1 MEIRTK
7 PGESG
12 YEVEIWADLGKSAER
27 IVSVRS
33 PVALE
38 ILHDTT
44 RSGTGQS
51 RVNYG
56 YREVHA
62 DRDGVV
68 GLAEFEREDCRYR
81 LEDRWRV
88 TDSSRVT
95 VERRL
100 RMSAPVG
107 NCSAARL
114 VLDAEVTLSKSARFG
129 DLKFFAP
136 PALYDL
142 NDLNGDGIEDYLDTR
157 ELLYRDD
164 RLTGL
169 TVLGYS
175 PARAHGVALTRE
187 NLPRFDDIP
196 ERQMGQLAFAQRTDI
211 GSLGVMPGQH
221 DEPRLLATY
230 PFVERGRSHAL
241 TAEAREPW
249 GAFWPCS
256 SNDTL
261 EITYSLQLIPG
272 KSAGDALWT
281 LWGRR
286 VASLSPKRVELPVS
300 LEEIA
305 EFRLEAMHPY
315 YAEIPGKTPMP
326 AGFVTNCHPQD
337 GIQLANVLQYG
348 FTGLMVLSAIH
359 FLEDAAKRNDEE
371 ERRKGLRTIDFFV
384 QSVLS
389 SPRGLIGTLYNMDK
403 DRATCWWHG
412 LLLPLA
418 YADEGEDLE
427 KLMGPIYDHMR
438 YAVDAM
444 KGLTGTYFRCMCEEQ
459 YALNLAYEFEHK
471 RGIAHDDWLAAAR
484 RFGDFL
490 LDAQEADG
498 SWRRAYTLDG
508 KPITDPRKWFG
519 ETELHQKAVTSTAI
533 PVLTQLYG
541 ITGERRWLAAAEQA
555 GRFVAENY
563 IREIR
568 CCGALHDSIYSRAQL
583 VDSEGVQFALRAM
596 LVLAKEL
603 HSSEFADAAVE
614 AARQLCTWVYLWDV
628 PLPPNSTLARFGF
641 RSTGWGAV
649 DTCGIGFIDSRRLDA
664 VPDLFEVAVASREE
678 LVARIT
684 DLTLHASNETV
695 ATPGHD
701 WGYARAGF
709 QQEGLLVSWWV
720 NDDPMF
726 VGTGFGSHGKGE
738 GNKTYLAWISA
749 IGIWGYTETMK
760 RFGTTDLRAYWE
772 KHVATPSNEWRAR

>member
-1 MEIRTK
+1 MEIRRK

-12 YEVEIWADLGKSAER
+12 HGVEIWADLGKGAER
-27 IVSVRS
+27 LASV
-33 PVALE
+33 PFPIAVE
-38 ILHDTT
+38 ILHDST
-44 RSGTGQS
+44 RPGSGQS
-51 RVNYG
+51 RINLG
-56 YREVHA
+56 YREVRE
-62 DRDGVV
+62 DGDGVL
-68 GLAEFEREDCRYR
+68 GLADFDREGCGYS

-88 TDSSRVT
+88 TDGSTVT

-100 RMSAPVG
+100 RMSAPAG
-107 NCSAARL
+107 NHSAARL
-114 VLDAEVTLSKSARFG
+114 VLDVEVTLGHNPRFA
-129 DLKFFAP
+129 DFKFFAP

-142 NDLNGDGIEDYLDTR
+142 NDINADGIEDYLDTR

-169 TVLGYS
+169 AVLGYS
-175 PARAHGVALTRE
+175 VARGHGIALTRE
-187 NLPRFDDIP
+187 DLPRFDDNP
-196 ERQMGQLAFAQRTDI
+196 ERQIGQLAFAQRTDI

-221 DEPRLLATY
+221 DEPRLVATY
-230 PFVERGRSHAL
+230 PFVERSRSHAL
-241 TAEAREPW
+241 TAKAREPW

-256 SNDTL
+256 SNETL
-261 EITYSLQLIPG
+261 EASYSLQLVPG
-272 KSAGDALWT
+272 KGAADALWT

-286 VASLSPKRVELPVS
+286 MAALSPKRVELPVS

-305 EFRLEAMHPY
+305 TLRLQAMVPF
-315 YAEIPGKTPMP
+315 YAEIAGKMPMP

-337 GIQLANVLQYG
+337 GVQLANVLQYG
-348 FTGLMVLSAIH
+348 FTGLMVLSALH
-359 FLEDAAKRNDEE
+359 FLEDAAKRKDGE

-403 DRATCWWHG
+403 DRPTCWWHG

-418 YADEGEDLE
+418 YAEEGDDLE
-427 KLMGPIYDHMR
+427 KLMGPIYEHMR

-459 YALNLAYEFEHK
+459 YALNLAYEFELK
-471 RGIAHDDWLAAAR
+471 RGIAHEDWLAAAR

-490 LDAQEADG
+490 LETQEPDG
-498 SWRRAYTLDG
+498 SWRRAYTLG
-508 KPITDPRKWFG
+508 GEPITEPRRWFG

-533 PVLTQLYG
+533 PVLTQLYRL
-541 ITGERRWLAAAEQA
+541 TQEHRWLDAAEKA
-555 GRFVAENY
+555 GRFVRDRY
-563 IREIR
+563 VREIR

-583 VDSEGVQFALRAM
+583 IDSEGVQFALRAM
-596 LVLAKEL
+596 LVLANEL
-603 HSSEFADAAVE
+603 HSGEFAAAALE
-614 AARQLCTWVYLWDV
+614 AARQLCTWIYLWDV
-628 PLPPNSTLARFGF
+628 PLPPGSTQGRFGF

-664 VPDLFEVAVASREE
+664 VPDLFEVAVASQDE
-678 LVARIT
+678 LVARMT
-684 DLTLHASNETV
+684 DLTLYASNETV
-695 ATPGHD
+695 ATPGRD
-701 WGYARAGF
+701 WGYARPGL

-720 NDDPMF
+720 VDDPMF
-726 VGTGFGSHGKGE
+726 IGTGFGSHGKGE

-749 IGIWGYTETMK
+749 IGVWGYTETMK

-772 KHVATPSNEWRAR
+772 KHVGPPSDAWRAQ